1 MAETLHGIKSHF
13 TFLGQLR
20 EYINWIKGVVKCQTR
35 IYYKDQILLEK
46 KNNWTFVDQKE
57 KKNVLLHFVR
67 YYAQAN
73 FK

>member
-57 KKNVLLHFVR
+57 KKRRFV
-67 YYAQAN
+67 A
-73 FK
+73 FCEILCPS